1 MRFVNYGYSFGVGRD
16 LSDLCFIFAP
26 EIYNLRFMVKN
37 WLILGDEAFD
47 SNDTPLGIFKFTLE
61 EMKDWQS
68 IAWKQFANVVNNNEI
83 VKRMVFGCNH
93 ISLSGLFYKKSGVVL
108 EHLNDFARAIAS
120 ECDNLEYGHADI
132 EYDTKKDT
140 NMLFISFYYWEPEM
154 VNSEPSEFSYILVDK
169 VFSIQIN
176 SDSLFF

>member
-1 MRFVNYGYSFGVGRD
+1 
-16 LSDLCFIFAP
+16 
-26 EIYNLRFMVKN
+26 MVKN

-83 VKRMVFGCNH
+83 VKKMVFGCNR

-120 ECDNLEYGHADI
+120 ECDKIEYGHADL
-132 EYDTKKDT
+132 EYDTRKDT
-140 NMLFISFYYWEPEM
+140 NVLFITFLYYDLDT
-154 VNSEPSEFSYILVDK
+154 VNTRPIECLYIQGDKMIPIKVD
-169 VFSIQIN
+169 
-176 SDSLFF
+176 SDSIYS